1 MNQVLA
7 YRAEQNALEP
17 AQSTSTDHQRER
29 TNRRIHE
36 SGGGMIVDHPHIRLD
51 VPVGTKG
58 LDDEPIDSLTRR
70 VLAVVGVELG
80 TGLVQE
86 APCVHDLETCPV
98 RDRFELRAAQRDPVS
113 VRTIHSDHDT
123 RGI

>member
-1 MNQVLA
+1 
-7 YRAEQNALEP
+7 
-17 AQSTSTDHQRER
+17 
-29 TNRRIHE
+29 
-36 SGGGMIVDHPHIRLD
+36 MIVDHPHIRLD

-70 VLAVVGVELG
+70 VLAVVAVELG

-98 RDRFELRAAQRDPVS
+98 RDRFELRTAQRDPVS
-113 VRTIHSDHDT
+113 FRTIHSDHDT